1 MKVTIQSYVTAIV
14 NREVEV
20 PDNITYSELQNVAR
34 RKINDPINK
43 NDEIIGY
50 LDGEEIDYDELA
62 EAFEAAKNKL
72 LGVDNNN
79 AEIVLQN
86 LPEEEA
92 MNPDG
97 PWNPKELYPGDDVI
111 IREWDNLLNVGTV
124 VSVQENEPNKY
135 CKGPWQSVIVE
146 LTDRHGKTVRSRYA
160 SKDIFKNLK
169 DYIIAQKVEED
180 RRIEEEAKQEYEYLR
195 SRYKAGENH
204 D

>member
-62 EAFEAAKNKL
+62 EAFEATKNKL

-97 PWNPKELYPGDDVI
+97 P
-111 IREWDNLLNVGTV
+111 
-124 VSVQENEPNKY
+124 
-135 CKGPWQSVIVE
+135 
-146 LTDRHGKTVRSRYA
+146 
-160 SKDIFKNLK
+160 
-169 DYIIAQKVEED
+169 
-180 RRIEEEAKQEYEYLR
+180 
-195 SRYKAGENH
+195 
-204 D
+204 

>member
-14 NREVEV
+14 NREVDV
-20 PDNITYSELQNVAR
+20 SDNITYSELQNVAR
-34 RKINDPINK
+34 QKINDPINK

-62 EAFEAAKNKL
+62 EAFDAAKNKL
-72 LGVDNNN
+72 LGVDNDN
-79 AEIVLQN
+79 AEIMLQN
-86 LPEEEA
+86 LSEEEA

-97 PWNPKELYPGDDVI
+97 PWNPKELDLGDDVI

-124 VSVQENEPNKY
+124 VSVQENEPNEY
-135 CKGPWQSVIVE
+135 CRGPWQSVIVE

-169 DYIIAQKVEED
+169 EYIIVRKVEED

-195 SRYKAGENH
+195 SRYKKRGKS
-204 D
+204 